1 MLSKLIQKN
10 KFSNFAKFTPIV
22 TNSVLQQRTLIT
34 TQHNQ
39 FNKSNKSNNSN
50 SSNLIQKKH
59 LMTEIIGVSATAT
72 AVTLGWLASRYKV
85 AGPNEYIVKT
95 GILIDDIYISKKTLW
110 LPFQTFGMI
119 PLEPSTYHCV
129 IEEAMSHERIA
140 FNMPTV
146 FTIGPEDE
154 IEALKRY
161 CKLFQ
166 TTSFDDLKSKIIGI
180 IQGEARVAAGKIKL
194 DDLFNN
200 RQQFKEALV
209 KEING
214 ELTQFGLKVYN
225 ANIEELKDLK
235 GNEYFSKMKQKA
247 LEGATQQARVDVAEK
262 TKEGEV
268 GEMLHKTE
276 TRQKVASYEKEAKIA
291 ENEREKEIAKS
302 NVELEI
308 AKADFDKQQQIA
320 LAEAHASAEQR
331 TAELQT
337 LVEEKK
343 RLQEV
348 ERLRASEF
356 ARANVDAEI
365 AIKVAEGKA
374 EAVIKEAKGRA
385 DAIRIVAEAD
395 AIATELTARA
405 NLIKMTNEANGILAL
420 REAEAK
426 GLQELIKSAGGVEGL
441 NSYLMVRDDQIKSIA
456 QYQSEA
462 VSNMK
467 PNITVVTG
475 QEGGVVNTMNQ
486 IMSAGLPL
494 LNNLKE
500 KYGVDLLEKY
510 KTKN

>member
-1 MLSKLIQKN
+1 MLTKSLFKNFSIITNYLPNNNLVLTQK
-10 KFSNFAKFTPIV
+10 
-22 TNSVLQQRTLIT
+22 R
-34 TQHNQ
+34 
-39 FNKSNKSNNSN
+39 
-50 SSNLIQKKH
+50 H
-59 LMTEIIGVSATAT
+59 LVTEIIGVSTVATT
-72 AVTLGWLASRYKV
+72 TLTLGWLASRYRV

-95 GILIDDIYISKKTLW
+95 GILIDDIDISKKTFW
-110 LPFQTFGMI
+110 LPFQTLGMI
-119 PLEPSTYHCV
+119 PLEPASYHCV

-166 TTSFDDLKSKIIGI
+166 TTSSDDLKTKIIGI

-209 KEING
+209 KEINS

-262 TKEGEV
+262 SKEGEV

-276 TRQKVASYEKEAKIA
+276 TRQKVASYEKEAKLA
-291 ENEREKEIAKS
+291 ENEREREIAES
-302 NVELEI
+302 NTKLQI
-308 AKADFDKQQQIA
+308 AKADYDKQQQIA

-331 TAELQT
+331 TAELQK

-343 RLQEV
+343 NLQEV

-365 AIKVAEGKA
+365 AIRIAEGKA
-374 EAVIKEAKGRA
+374 ESVIKEAKGRA
-385 DAIRIVAEAD
+385 DAIRIVAEAE
-395 AIATELTARA
+395 AVATKLTAEA
-405 NLIKMTNEANGILAL
+405 NFIKMKNEAEGILSL

-426 GLQELIKSAGGVEGL
+426 GLQELIKSADGMDKL
-441 NSYLMVRDDQIKSIA
+441 NSYLMVRDNQIKSIA
-456 QYQSEA
+456 QYQAEA
-462 VSNMK
+462 LKDMK

-475 QEGGVVNTMNQ
+475 QEGGAVNTVNQ
-486 IMSAGLPL
+486 IMSASIPII
-494 LNNLKE
+494 NNIKE
-500 KYGVDLLEKY
+500 KYGVDLLGNYRK
-510 KTKN
+510 